1 MRIGSCGVIS
11 GLFCVVVAGCSA
23 TPSDVDE
30 GQDVQS
36 VVTTSAFVLTVSG
49 EEAAIRVT
57 TTNVSDLC
65 PAFSQCPFAFL
76 GGSTLTIK
84 PTSTRN
90 LIDCLQFAG
99 WTGAC
104 AGQGS
109 TCTVTINSDITVG
122 EHFWT
127 RILGCVPK

>member
-1 MRIGSCGVIS
+1 VIS
-11 GLFCVVVAGCSA
+11 ALFGVVFAGCAA
-23 TPSDVDE
+23 TPSDIDE
-30 GQDVQS
+30 AQEVQGVIS
-36 VVTTSAFVLTVSG
+36 ASAFVLSVSG
-49 EEAAIRVT
+49 EEAPIRVT
-57 TTNVSDLC
+57 TTNVTDTC
-65 PAFSQCPFAFL
+65 PAFASCQFAFL

-109 TCTVTINSDITVG
+109 TCTVVINSDITVG
-122 EHFWT
+122 ENFWT

>member
-1 MRIGSCGVIS
+1 MHIGSYGVIS
-11 GLFCVVVAGCSA
+11 VLFGVVFAGCAA
-23 TPSDVDE
+23 TPGDVDE

-36 VVTTSAFVLTVSG
+36 VVTTSAFVLSVSG
-49 EEAAIRVT
+49 DEAPIKVT
-57 TTNVSDLC
+57 TTNVTDTC
-65 PAFSQCPFAFL
+65 PAFSSCQFAFL
-76 GGSTLTIK
+76 GGSVLTIK
-84 PTSTRN
+84 PTTTRN

-122 EHFWT
+122 QHFWT
-127 RILGCVPK
+127 RISGCIPK